1 MSAEDV
7 KKVKEEFDAEED
19 AYQEI
24 EHFLLGSY
32 SELLAF
38 KLVLNWEE

>member
-24 EHFLLGSY
+24 EHILLGSY
-32 SELLAF
+32 SELLG
-38 KLVLNWEE
+38 LLLN